1 MKKKIIIAGN
11 WKMNLNKNEAKV
23 LAENIAAYTKQAKTD
38 SNTSIILI
46 PPYLFV
52 ETVSKSVSSS
62 KISVGVQDMHFQDNG
77 AFTGKISGSMI
88 KSMGTQFVLL
98 GHSELRQLF
107 NETDEIVNK
116 KVLKALEL
124 NLIPII
130 CVGETLDQRKEGK
143 LKEVLK
149 RQITV
154 ALKNVGNN
162 RESNKTSLKDIIIA
176 YEPVW
181 AIGTGVTASAEQ
193 ADEAHGE
200 IRKIIASLFDQTAA
214 SEMSILYGGSMK
226 SSNAKELIS
235 CKNINGGLIGGAS
248 LNAEDFCK
256 IISIANEYNR

>member
-11 WKMNLNKNEAKV
+11 WKMNLDQNEAKV
-23 LAENIAAYTKQAKTD
+23 LAESIAAYAKQAKTD
-38 SNTSIILI
+38 SNISIILI

-149 RQITV
+149 RQITI

-162 RESNKTSLKDIIIA
+162 KENNKTSLKDIIIA

-214 SEMSILYGGSMK
+214 SEMLILYGGSMK